1 MKSSLLSIV
10 EKVTLLFGYPL
21 AIPRFWNQ
29 KVTSCPWHSVSDK
42 VTYQTDGDIF
52 DGQFVTIR
60 FPPLPPTSSQNFK
73 LTLVADTLASL
84 FRFGKGGLWTT
95 EKFSCHSSSNDEHHC
110 PYTFNQNDPSNR
122 CRINRKRAVN
132 QTLILKKTFVE
143 QRLRINISFGFLIY
157 EVKSSAETVGILSQ

>member
-21 AIPRFWNQ
+21 AMSRFWNQ
-29 KVTSCPWHSVSDK
+29 KVMSCPWHSVSDK

-60 FPPLPPTSSQNFK
+60 FPPLPPTSSQNLK
-73 LTLVADTLASL
+73 LTLVADMLASL

-132 QTLILKKTFVE
+132 QKLTQEDFRWTKVTNQHIIRHLDLWSP
-143 QRLRINISFGFLIY
+143 LRKQLGFCPN
-157 EVKSSAETVGILSQ
+157 K